1 MFRFTLPGKTTL
13 AALTI
18 GSGLLLAG
26 CAATEAVPTTA
37 PSALTG
43 GADGVTCAKCQVTY
57 ARSPAVND
65 KGRLIRY
72 ETRKTHECPDCKD
85 AVTNFFATGKFEHT
99 CKTCGDT
106 MELCEAH

>member
-1 MFRFTLPGKTTL
+1 MFRFTLLSKTTL
-13 AALTI
+13 ATFAI

-26 CAATEAVPTTA
+26 CAAGEAVPTAA
-37 PSALTG
+37 PDALSG
-43 GADGVTCAKCQVTY
+43 SNGVTCTKCQVTY
-57 ARSPAVND
+57 ARSPVVND
-65 KGRLIRY
+65 KGRVVRY

-85 AVTNFFATGKFEHT
+85 AVTNFFATGKLEHT